1 MNPPSK
7 SLAASIVTGVALAV
21 AVVCCVAGPAIV
33 AIVVSGGLAAW
44 LFAHGFALG
53 GAALA
58 TLGALTLAWLA
69 WLAWRR
75 RHSPARCAVV
85 PERPS
90 DTASGRS

>member
-44 LFAHGFALG
+44 LFAHGFVVG

-58 TLGALTLAWLA
+58 TLGAASLAWLV
-69 WLAWRR
+69 WRR
-75 RHSPARCAVV
+75 RRSPARCAVV

-90 DTASGRS
+90 ETASGRS